1 MNRLRDFLQNTQRL
15 LAAPVFPGDEQITMA
30 ARVLN
35 AILLTNMVLWLL
47 FFFPLL
53 RSLAPLAIFFLM
65 IGGGGLALLHRGY
78 VLFVAYGF
86 VGFLWLASTAL
97 IAISGGLINPETAGF
112 VVVALAAGLLIGANA
127 MFLYSG
133 LCLLSVAVLYFME
146 TQGLLPSAL
155 LPMETSTAVFIIFIN
170 LFLVTGL
177 LYLVL
182 QNLERAL
189 QQVRQ
194 GEQDALRGNQVLQ
207 DGLANLENKIA
218 ERTKAADATRQEAEA
233 ARDALEIQ
241 SWIVQGQLELN
252 RVMRG
257 DLDIQTLAKNIIQH
271 ICIFLN
277 APVGVLFLKEEDGG
291 WGFTAGYAFQ
301 FGSAPLSQSELAA
314 PGLTWRYFAPG
325 EGLVGQA
332 ALDGRLRTLTLA
344 DIPADTLRITS
355 GLGGAPPRQVILVP
369 FAHNKQVNGVIELG
383 VLTEMSAAQI
393 EFLRRSRESIALA
406 FNTAGTRNQVDR
418 LLAETQ
424 HQAAELLAQ
433 QEELR
438 AVNEELH
445 AQAENLRDLIHYE

>member
-1 MNRLRDFLQNTQRL
+1 M
-15 LAAPVFPGDEQITMA
+15 
-30 ARVLN
+30 
-35 AILLTNMVLWLL
+35 
-47 FFFPLL
+47 
-53 RSLAPLAIFFLM
+53 
-65 IGGGGLALLHRGY
+65 
-78 VLFVAYGF
+78 
-86 VGFLWLASTAL
+86 
-97 IAISGGLINPETAGF
+97 
-112 VVVALAAGLLIGANA
+112 VALAAGLLIGANA

-133 LCLLSVAVLYFME
+133 LCLLSVAALYFME

-194 GEQDALRGNQVLQ
+194 GEQDALRSNQVLQ

-257 DLDIQTLAKNIIQH
+257 DLDIQILAKNIIQH

-406 FNTAGTRNQVDR
+406 FNTAGTRNQVDC